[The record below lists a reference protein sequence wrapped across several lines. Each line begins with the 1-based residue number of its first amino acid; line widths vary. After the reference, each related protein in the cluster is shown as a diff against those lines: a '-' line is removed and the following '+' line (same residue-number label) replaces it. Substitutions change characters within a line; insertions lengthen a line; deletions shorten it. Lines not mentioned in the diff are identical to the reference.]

1 MPLMLEGTTRSRS
14 TPLICLLL
22 AMMTLAAYWPVVHCD
37 FVNYD
42 DNLYVTQNRLV
53 QSGLTWEGLRW
64 AFTTR
69 LCFNWHPLTWISHMA
84 DCELYGLDPAGHH
97 ATNLLF
103 HITNAV
109 LFFILLQ

>member
-1 MPLMLEGTTRSRS
+1 MSPMLEGTIRSRAA
-14 TPLICLLL
+14 PLICLLL
-22 AMMTLAAYWPVVHCD
+22 GLVTLAVYWPVFQCD

-42 DNLYVTQNRLV
+42 DDLYVTKNPWV

-69 LCFNWHPLTWISHMA
+69 QCFNWHPLTWISHMA
-84 DCELYGLDPAGHH
+84 DWELYGLDPAGHH

-103 HITNAV
+103 HIANAV
-109 LFFILLQ
+109 LLFLVL